1 MTFMYKI
8 IFAVLII
15 CGIGIYYWFTQK
27 KIETLTASISKY
39 EVAVKQSEATINQLQ
54 VDAEENQKQITELSN
69 SLAKAEV
76 YNDELRQ
83 TLRKHNLERL
93 AVKKPGLIEKRIN
106 DASKKLID
114 DIIADTVSN

>member
-1 MTFMYKI
+1 MYRI
-8 IFAVLII
+8 IFMVLMAAVLV
-15 CGIGIYYWFTQK
+15 GYYWFTQK
-27 KIETLTASISKY
+27 KINALTANISKY
-39 EVAVKQSEATINQLQ
+39 EVAVKQSEATINQLKT
-54 VDAEENQKQITELSN
+54 DAEENQKRMSELSD

-93 AVKKPGLIEKRIN
+93 AVKKPGLIQKRIN

-114 DIIADTVSN
+114 DIIADTTRD